1 MDNRYDEEYY
11 SEVAAYSQN
20 GNLWY
25 YRLADIDVNKNRI
38 VEANYNTDDDAY
50 IYEPVTLYSRDPNK
64 IEYKPIIV
72 KWRYDEF
79 DERKQYTENSD
90 LKGKIYEVVFLQDD
104 IEFVDYDEGKT
115 RKKLI
120 DGFYINKD
128 VSREFLLIVGRNE
141 NYFNQI

>member
-11 SEVAAYSQN
+11 SVVAAYSQN

-104 IEFVDYDEGKT
+104 IEFVDYD
-115 RKKLI
+115 
-120 DGFYINKD
+120 
-128 VSREFLLIVGRNE
+128 
-141 NYFNQI
+141 